1 MRKITTVRTAAAT
14 LALCA
19 AAGLTTAANAAAA
32 PASGS
37 NDPGANRPALE
48 VPFPCGDVWS
58 GQTRGAD
65 DPHPH
70 NPLLAIDFNLPTGG
84 DSDLGR
90 WVQASNAGTVTFAGN
105 KGPGYGN
112 TVDIYHKGGWSTRYA
127 HLKEIAVDK
136 GQVVTARTGIGRVGK
151 SGGQPSAHLHYE
163 QRWNN
168 DDQVIYFGNT
178 KAKYWGTTNYTR
190 KTLC

>member
-19 AAGLTTAANAAAA
+19 AAGLTTAATAAAA
-32 PASGS
+32 PASGF

-70 NPLLAIDFNLPTGG
+70 NPLLAIDFNLPIGCGG
-84 DSDLGR
+84 VPVFPGDIVVGDGEG
-90 WVQASNAGTVTFAGN
+90 VVVIPAGIA
-105 KGPGYGN
+105 
-112 TVDIYHKGGWSTRYA
+112 D
-127 HLKEIAVDK
+127 EIANEAHEMTAFEDFVTE
-136 GQVVTARTGIGRVGK
+136 QVMAGRSIIGLYPPTQEQTLTDFAAWREKTGR
-151 SGGQPSAHLHYE
+151 
-163 QRWNN
+163 
-168 DDQVIYFGNT
+168 
-178 KAKYWGTTNYTR
+178 
-190 KTLC
+190 

>member
-1 MRKITTVRTAAAT
+1 M
-14 LALCA
+14 
-19 AAGLTTAANAAAA
+19 
-32 PASGS
+32 
-37 NDPGANRPALE
+37 
-48 VPFPCGDVWS
+48 
-58 GQTRGAD
+58 
-65 DPHPH
+65 
-70 NPLLAIDFNLPTGG
+70 
-84 DSDLGR
+84 GR